1 MKNKKIYIKNTIEFL
16 KWLLILTGYFYS
28 TYIICIIALF
38 INWGRI
44 SEHRINMFI
53 MTFLPVL
60 FLIFLII
67 KNIKSKN
74 LFRVYMFLFFIIYE
88 IFLPMQ
94 DYYNIEEYTNM
105 PTHVE
110 KSLIENI
117 KYFFHNY
124 YGKAL
129 EKHTRRPH

>member
-16 KWLLILTGYFYS
+16 KWLVGLTLYFCASYV
-28 TYIICIIALF
+28 IAIIAMF

-44 SEHRINMFI
+44 SDRKIGVFVLTVM
-53 MTFLPVL
+53 PVL
-60 FLIFLII
+60 FLLVLII
-67 KNIKSKN
+67 KNIKRKN
-74 LFRVYMFLFFIIYE
+74 LFRVYMFAFFIIYE
-88 IFLPMQ
+88 IFLPMHS
-94 DYYNIEEYTNM
+94 YYNIEEYTNM